1 MKNTT
6 IWAIII
12 IIVFLG
18 VFFSLTS
25 FYTVDQTQQAIVLR
39 FGQIKNVKTDPGI
52 YLKVPFVD
60 NVVKLDKRYMIYDIA
75 PERVITADKK
85 TIISDTYAIW
95 RIVEPQKFI
104 ETLRTVEV
112 ALNRLDD
119 IVYSHVRDVIAKYTF
134 EEILSK
140 KRLEILDEIKNRSK
154 SSLESFGIEIV
165 DVRVKRTDLP
175 PENAQAV
182 YERMNAERYSI
193 AAQIRA
199 EGERE
204 AQKMR
209 AEADRQASMIISEAK
224 KEAEIIR
231 GTAEAS
237 STAIYS
243 QSYSLDEDF
252 FELQRIT
259 NIYINSFED
268 SILFIPTDSPLLKYF
283 YEIE

>member
-209 AEADRQASMIISEAK
+209 SEADRQASMIISEAK

-243 QSYSLDEDF
+243 QSYSLDKDF

>member
-6 IWAIII
+6 LWAIII
-12 IIVFLG
+12 IIIFLG

-25 FYTVDQTQQAIVLR
+25 FYIVDQTQQAVVLR

-95 RIVEPQKFI
+95 RIVDPQKFI

-154 SSLESFGIEIV
+154 NSLESFGIEIV

-175 PENAQAV
+175 QENAQAV

-193 AAQIRA
+193 ASQIRA

-209 AEADRQASMIISEAK
+209 SEADRQASMIISEAK

-243 QSYSLDEDF
+243 QAYSLDEDF

-283 YEIE
+283 YELE